1 MRTLTETPTRESP
14 ARAAPE
20 TAARPV
26 RVCFV
31 IDDLAAAG
39 TETQLLAL
47 VGRLDRNR
55 VRPHLCLLRGG
66 GSVSRALEPNDCPVL
81 RLGVGALLR
90 PYAALQAIRFVRFLR
105 RERIDVVQTYF
116 ADSGYFGVPAAWLAG
131 VPHRLRSRNNLGHW
145 LTPLH
150 RRLGRLLKAAATGT
164 VVNCA
169 AARAALLADE
179 GPPPETVTVLENGVD
194 HSRFLAVPPLPPD
207 APAARRVGAVA
218 NLRPVKGL
226 DVFLEAA
233 AWLAREHPDLTFSV
247 AGEGDMRGP
256 LEASARE
263 RGLADRFQLPGAVAD
278 VPGFLGSL
286 DIAVLP
292 SLSEGM
298 SNALLEYMAA
308 GRPIVATAVG
318 AAPELIE
325 DGVHGLLVPPGD
337 AGRLAAA
344 INRLL
349 WQPRLARR
357 LGEAALRRAHER
369 YGREAMVGRFTAF
382 YEGLATA
389 KRRRPRRVD
398 HADA

>member
-1 MRTLTETPTRESP
+1 M
-14 ARAAPE
+14 
-20 TAARPV
+20 
-26 RVCFV
+26 
-31 IDDLAAAG
+31 
-39 TETQLLAL
+39 
-47 VGRLDRNR
+47 
-55 VRPHLCLLRGG
+55 
-66 GSVSRALEPNDCPVL
+66 
-81 RLGVGALLR
+81 
-90 PYAALQAIRFVRFLR
+90 
-105 RERIDVVQTYF
+105 VQTYF
-116 ADSGYFGVPAAWLAG
+116 ADSSYFGVPAAWLAG
-131 VPHRLRSRNNLGHW
+131 APHRLRTRNNLGHW

-150 RRLGRLLKAAATGT
+150 RRLGRLLNAAATGT

-179 GPPPETVTVLENGVD
+179 GPPPETITVLENGVD
-194 HSRFLAVPPLPPD
+194 HARFLAVPPLPPEP
-207 APAARRVGAVA
+207 PAARRVGAVA

-247 AGEGDMRGP
+247 AGEGAMRGP
-256 LEASARE
+256 LTASARE
-263 RGLADRFQLPGAVAD
+263 RGLTDCFHLPGAVAD
-278 VPGFLGSL
+278 VPKFLGGL

-308 GRPIVATAVG
+308 ARPIVATAVG

-357 LGEAALRRAHER
+357 LAEAARRRARDR
-369 YGREAMVGRFTAF
+369 YGREAMVERFTEF
-382 YEGLATA
+382 YERLN
-389 KRRRPRRVD
+389 RSVRNQSR
-398 HADA
+398 